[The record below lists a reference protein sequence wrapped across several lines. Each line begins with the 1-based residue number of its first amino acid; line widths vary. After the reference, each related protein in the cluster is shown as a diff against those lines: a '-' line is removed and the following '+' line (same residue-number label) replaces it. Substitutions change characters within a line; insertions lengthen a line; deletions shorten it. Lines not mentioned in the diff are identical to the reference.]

1 MNLVNMRTSALVL
14 ATVTTMFMAGCSEES
29 LTNNDANISYINAL
43 NEQATFYVK
52 ESTDSGSVY
61 DSKYKTVTLMP
72 GDFSDEIK
80 HKWFGLVMSNFAVE
94 DTNTRD
100 EQKSFNEMLRDNRDY
115 WVIAWLKNNDYKLS
129 LLRKS
134 ASDNEGV
141 YRIRVFANE
150 ELDILLDGSNDELFT
165 TEVGKVSDYFT
176 VEKCTGL
183 VVGNNEIDLC
193 SGDLG
198 RSYLVFVDASGL
210 VALVEERY

>member
-1 MNLVNMRTSALVL
+1 
-14 ATVTTMFMAGCSEES
+14 MFMAGCSEES

-61 DSKYKTVTLMP
+61 DNKYKTVTLMS
-72 GDFSDEIK
+72 GEFSDEIK

-100 EQKSFNEMLRDNRDY
+100 EQKSYNELLRDNRDY

-165 TEVGKVSDYFT
+165 TEVGQVSDYFT

-198 RSYLVFVDASGL
+198 RSYLAFVDASGL